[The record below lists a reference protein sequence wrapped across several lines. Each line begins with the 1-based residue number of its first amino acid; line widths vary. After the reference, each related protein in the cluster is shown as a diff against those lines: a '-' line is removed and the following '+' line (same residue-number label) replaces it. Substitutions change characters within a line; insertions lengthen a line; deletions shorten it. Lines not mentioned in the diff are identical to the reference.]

1 MARRI
6 RTTKNLAKRMDLQ
19 YFKQAHPL
27 RSWRLWLSILVPVV
41 AIGWF
46 AVARANSQKV
56 YSSGPLSEAH
66 AVLGKNC
73 GVCHATTLGFFHEKV
88 SDDACLKCHDA
99 PPHHAEKVAYTVS
112 CGSCH
117 IEHNGSPHLAS
128 TQIDS
133 CTQCH
138 ANLTTKSGSPLYVRT
153 VKDFDKE
160 HPEFAALRP
169 GAHDPGQI
177 KLNLYAHLKHNL
189 AGRSGPSAPVQM
201 DCQDCHRLAGT
212 NAPWPYAGPQTMQVM
227 SQAMSPNMSQPMS
240 AASPQGSPEPTPV
253 AAGVSADLKHA
264 PSRDYMLPILYTRQ
278 CAGCHVKDLQFD
290 KRFEQSAPHDKPDVV
305 QTFLIQKYSEYF
317 ATHPRA
323 LSEAVAPE
331 RILPNTVKLPLPIPR
346 NRQEWMDQQVM
357 LADILLFKKGCKLCH
372 VMVEANPAE
381 GSGTEAIMPEGKTP
395 LPTVAKSSIPP
406 RWFLHADFNHDSHRL
421 LTCTACHTRTPES
434 RQTADILLPGIASCR
449 DCHQDGGAR
458 HDAASGRCSEC
469 HSYHDWTKEKPTK
482 GKFTIP
488 QLRAAASR

>member
-1 MARRI
+1 MARRV

-88 SDDACLKCHDA
+88 TDEACLKCHDA
-99 PPHHAEKVAYTVS
+99 PPHHAEKVSYTVS

-117 IEHNGSPHLAS
+117 VEHNGSPHLAS
-128 TQIDS
+128 TKIDT

-138 ANLTTKSGSPLYVRT
+138 ADLVTKSGIRQYAM

-169 GAHDPGQI
+169 GAHDPGQV
-177 KLNLYAHLKHNL
+177 KLNHYAHLKPGL
-189 AGRSGPSAPVQM
+189 AGPSGPVQM
-201 DCQDCHRLAGT
+201 ECQDCHRLGEA
-212 NAPWPYAGPQTMQVM
+212 NARWPYAGPQTTTQ
-227 SQAMSPNMSQPMS
+227 SIAQA
-240 AASPQGSPEPTPV
+240 APEPMPV

-264 PSRDYMLPILYTRQ
+264 PSQYYMQPILYVRQ

-290 KRFEQSAPHDKPDVV
+290 KRFEQSAPHDKPEVV

-317 ATHPRA
+317 ASHPGA
-323 LSEAVAPE
+323 LREAVAPE

-372 VMVEANPAE
+372 VMVEANPAD
-381 GSGTEAIMPEGKTP
+381 GSGAEAGIAEAKAP
-395 LPTVAKSSIPP
+395 LPAVAKSSIPP

-421 LTCTACHTRTPES
+421 LTCVTCHTKTPDS

-449 DCHQDGGAR
+449 ECHQDGGAK

-482 GKFTIP
+482 GTFTIP
-488 QLRAAASR
+488 ELRAEAR